1 MNATD
6 MREVIEA
13 VVAACD
19 ADPEKTASDAL
30 VELADSRGEDAENC
44 VLVTYRIDRE
54 SIEYDIFE
62 DFELMQRAWWV
73 EFKRRFI
80 VGNEPI
86 TFRGINRD
94 GSDVICTWD
103 KLHTTTV
110 QRGWHADEVADVA
123 VAMLMHP
130 VSVDIGHL
138 FRMVSDYALVQTR
151 LTIDSFIKS
160 CKRAECEDAELPLS
174 KRVAADAD

>member
-6 MREVIEA
+6 MREAIEA

-19 ADPEKTASDAL
+19 ADPEKSISDVL

-44 VLVTYRIDRE
+44 VLVTYSIDRK
-54 SIEYDIFE
+54 SIIEG
-62 DFELMQRAWWV
+62 FELMQRAWWV

-86 TFRGINRD
+86 TFRGINHD

-103 KLHTTTV
+103 KLDTTTV

-130 VSVDIGHL
+130 DSVDIGHL
-138 FRMVSDYALVQTR
+138 FHMVSDYALAQTQ

-160 CKRAECEDAELPLS
+160 CKRAECEDAELPPS
-174 KRVAADAD
+174 KRAAADAD